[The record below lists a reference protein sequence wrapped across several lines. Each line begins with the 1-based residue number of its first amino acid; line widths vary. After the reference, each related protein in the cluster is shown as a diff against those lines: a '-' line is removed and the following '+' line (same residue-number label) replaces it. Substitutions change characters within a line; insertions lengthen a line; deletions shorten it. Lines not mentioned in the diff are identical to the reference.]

1 MLTPTPWVIRYH
13 GNCLD
18 EPVFMAVPKPPKPML
33 TEFGIHYRLE
43 SCDKFQWHFNNNSL
57 FAQVE
62 NETLSQKLDQIQSE
76 VARLKAEDFERQLT
90 SLVELWTD
98 LKAVPDTANPG
109 LATNASF

>member
-1 MLTPTPWVIRYH
+1 
-13 GNCLD
+13 
-18 EPVFMAVPKPPKPML
+18 MAVANSML

-98 LKAVPDTANPG
+98 LKAVPDTDTPG